1 MGSLNM
7 RETII
12 TREQVANP
20 RTHYGDAKASTRHFI
35 TQRVTGL
42 INVVFLGFLLFI
54 VVRLAGQD
62 RADMVGVI
70 GNGFIGIPFAV
81 LIGIVAVHMR
91 NGMRDTLEDYLHG
104 RMYSLAMM
112 LNTLFCL
119 IVGLA
124 AIGAIVK
131 IVFWG

>member
-1 MGSLNM
+1 M
-7 RETII
+7 RETVI
-12 TREQVANP
+12 TPAVIANP
-20 RTHYGDAKASTRHFI
+20 RTHYGNGKAATRHFI

-42 INVVFLGFLLFI
+42 INVAFLGLLLFI

-62 RADMVGVI
+62 RADMVSVI
-70 GNGFIGIPFAV
+70 GNGFVGIPFAV
-81 LIGIVAVHMR
+81 LIVIVAIHMR

-104 RMYSLAMM
+104 RVYSLAML
-112 LNTLFCL
+112 LNTLFCV

-124 AIGAIVK
+124 GVGAVLK

>member
-1 MGSLNM
+1 M
-7 RETII
+7 RETVI
-12 TREQVANP
+12 TPATIANP
-20 RTHYGDAKASTRHFI
+20 KVHYGDAKASTRHFI

-42 INVVFLGFLLFI
+42 VNVLFLGLLLFI

-62 RADMVGVI
+62 RADMISVI
-70 GNGFIGIPFAV
+70 GNAFVGIPLAL
-81 LIGIVAVHMR
+81 LIATAAIHMR

-104 RMYSLAMM
+104 RVYSLAML
-112 LNTLFCL
+112 LNTLFCV

-124 AIGAIVK
+124 GAGAVLK

>member
-1 MGSLNM
+1 M
-7 RETII
+7 RKTVI
-12 TREQVANP
+12 TPAVIANP
-20 RTHYGDAKASTRHFI
+20 KTHYGDAKASTRHFI

-42 INVVFLGFLLFI
+42 INVLFLGLLLFI

-62 RADMVGVI
+62 RADMIAVI
-70 GNGFIGIPFAV
+70 GNFWIGVPLAA
-81 LIGIVAVHMR
+81 LIAIAAVHMR
-91 NGMRDTLEDYLHG
+91 NGMRDTLEDYLAG
-104 RMYSLAMM
+104 SIYRLAML

-124 AIGAIVK
+124 GAGAVLK

>member
-1 MGSLNM
+1 M

>member
-1 MGSLNM
+1 M

-12 TREQVANP
+12 TPASIANP
-20 RTHYGDAKASTRHFI
+20 KSHYGDAKASTRHFI

-42 INVVFLGFLLFI
+42 INVLFLGLLLFI
-54 VVRLAGQD
+54 IVRLAGQD
-62 RADMVGVI
+62 RADMISVI
-70 GNGFIGIPFAV
+70 GNFWIGVPLAV
-81 LIGIVAVHMR
+81 LIAIAAIHMR
-91 NGMRDTLEDYLHG
+91 NGMRDTLEDYFHG
-104 RMYSLAMM
+104 RMYSLTML

-124 AIGAIVK
+124 GAGAVLK